1 MLVCVRLTQFIL
13 SLIIENIWFDYKW
26 KREEI
31 LPLKNK
37 LSWRGVFTAGFYVS
51 LIVALK
57 WIKGRKI
64 GTEKSFFISICVCLS
79 VQVEQQQNT
88 SRKCG
93 INQIYF
99 PSFSPLNRVHES
111 SNSTSQ
117 SDLLHKARGE
127 CQTTQVSRGRNFY
140 REAFNKWI
148 KSKKWRI
155 YVIFAFR
162 NTSFAILNQT
172 VPFFGP
178 KWLI

>member
-1 MLVCVRLTQFIL
+1 MCLYVCVCLTQYIL

-79 VQVEQQQNT
+79 AVQVEQQQNT

-99 PSFSPLNRVHES
+99 PIFSPLNRVHES

-148 KSKKWRI
+148 KSKSEENI
-155 YVIFAFR
+155 YYIC
-162 NTSFAILNQT
+162 IQKH
-172 VPFFGP
+172 FFCNS
-178 KWLI
+178 

>member
-1 MLVCVRLTQFIL
+1 MKKKFV
-13 SLIIENIWFDYKW
+13 
-26 KREEI
+26 
-31 LPLKNK
+31 PLKNK

-99 PSFSPLNRVHES
+99 PSLSSLESCTIS

-127 CQTTQVSRGRNFY
+127 CQTTQVSRGRKFESWSLFCAQLNDIKKWGRLIYIVTNFY
-140 REAFNKWI
+140 W
-148 KSKKWRI
+148 
-155 YVIFAFR
+155 
-162 NTSFAILNQT
+162 
-172 VPFFGP
+172 
-178 KWLI
+178 

>member
-1 MLVCVRLTQFIL
+1 MLVCVCLTQYIL

-26 KREEI
+26 KREKI

-99 PSFSPLNRVHES
+99 PSLSSLESCTIS

-127 CQTTQVSRGRNFY
+127 CQTTQVSRGRKFESWSLFCAQLND
-140 REAFNKWI
+140 I
-148 KSKKWRI
+148 KKWGRLI
-155 YVIFAFR
+155 YIVT
-162 NTSFAILNQT
+162 NCN
-172 VPFFGP
+172 
-178 KWLI
+178 W